1 MKHPFTKRLLA
12 LALSFSL
19 AAALALPALAAGGDD
34 GTGGT
39 VSITGDVYYGTDYV
53 QFDINGGESTDL
65 FYDILYNGEPIHK
78 HVHYVS
84 EGEDVDHV
92 GIEMTTAYPDQ
103 DKYSIQ
109 VYQGINSSNATT
121 ANIVYLYADLG
132 NGVTDKIGAVVST
145 AAISEANFPSTYYDE
160 NTKKDY
166 NLVEGSFVE
175 STRTCTYTPYTPAA
189 LTGSITFV
197 DPNGSIIGSQQ
208 IENITSEWNEE
219 SVDVKSSI
227 EVTDADGNTKTYY
240 PTVKTV
246 DVSYTGQIDFTV
258 LCRTYNT
265 NANGAYTAKI
275 IYIDQA
281 TDKTIWTDTVTV
293 EANYLYRLP
302 VTFVHTAPV
311 TDQDGNPADKTA
323 YYDLDISASEPSG
336 LISSA
341 DGKDAYFHFCLG
353 DAGNETEKTYKV
365 YYTAKDATTAV
376 EWQIHNLAVTVEEGG
391 EWFAT
396 PIGGDVTYTV
406 QPGKTVTH
414 TPASIE
420 GYVPVQ
426 SEYTYTYGDPNLQQD
441 VYYTKVGYEPPES
454 YRVTVKFVNIA
465 NGAELQ
471 VETIMP
477 TPGADTII
485 SCPASFSVDGNT
497 YVRLD
502 GQNDT
507 YRHSFYSPKRTY
519 TIYYRDINDIL
530 YANTVITNIETVLVE
545 RVDEGLVYTEDAGA
559 LTGGAAGGGAY
570 ITGPGGATGIVNE
583 DTGMNE
589 AVNEEGQSLAEEREE
604 QIAEGETPLAQAPGG
619 EDTAP
624 GETITDNEPAQA
636 GLSTALMV
644 GGSAAALALAA
655 VLVVLIVVQRKRN
668 RAAKR

>member
-19 AAALALPALAAGGDD
+19 AAALALPALAADGDD
-34 GTGGT
+34 GAGGT
-39 VSITGDVYYGTDYV
+39 GVTISGDVYYGTDYV
-53 QFDINGGESTDL
+53 QFDINGGERTDL
-65 FYDILYNGEPIHK
+65 FYDILYDGAPIHK

-84 EGEDVDHV
+84 EGEGVDHV
-92 GIEMTTAYPDQ
+92 GIEITTAYPNQ

-109 VYQGINSSNATT
+109 VYRGIDSSNATT
-121 ANIVYLYADLG
+121 AGIVYLYADLG

-145 AAISEANFPSTYYDE
+145 ATVTKDAFPSTYYY
-160 NTKKDY
+160 NGQDY
-166 NLVEGSFVE
+166 NLVANSFNS

-197 DPNGSIIGSQQ
+197 DPNGNIIGSRQTFE
-208 IENITSEWNEE
+208 IEYGEE
-219 SVDVKSSI
+219 EKTI
-227 EVTDADGNTKTYY
+227 EVYDSVEATDADGNTKTYY
-240 PTVKTV
+240 PTVQTV
-246 DVSYTGQIDFTV
+246 NVSYTGQIDFTV

-265 NANGAYTAKI
+265 DAKGAYTAKI
-275 IYIDQA
+275 NYVDQA

-293 EANYLYRLP
+293 KANYLYRLP

-311 TDQDGNPADKTA
+311 TDQDGNTADKTA
-323 YYDLDISASEPSG
+323 YYDLDVSASEHSG

-353 DAGNETEKTYKV
+353 DAGNDPEKTYTV
-365 YYTAKDATTAV
+365 YYNAKDATTAV

-396 PIGGDVTYTV
+396 PIGGDVTYNV
-406 QPGKTVTH
+406 QPGETVTH
-414 TPASIE
+414 TPASID

-426 SEYTYTYGDPNLQQD
+426 AEYTYSYGDPNLQQD
-441 VYYTKVGYEPPES
+441 VYYTAAGYVPPES
-454 YRVTVKFVNIA
+454 YPVTLQFVNIA
-465 NGAELQ
+465 NNAVLQ
-471 VETIMP
+471 TETVTA

-485 SCPASFSVDGNT
+485 SCPASFSVGGNT

-570 ITGPGGATGIVNE
+570 VTGPGGATGIVNE

-619 EDTAP
+619 EDTAT
-624 GETITDNEPAQA
+624 GETITGNEPAQA

-668 RAAKR
+668 RATKR